1 MSDSAK
7 KALNESPFGELLYNM
22 LPEHYRDR
30 DDGFLAQYIDICGSL
45 MDSINSAL
53 DSLHEDFLP
62 SEKSQVKAQ
71 PWTLPYTAKLY
82 GASLISPDDAGK
94 KNEIQ
99 SSIRWNKRKGTLI
112 CIEEIMEAIA
122 GTECIIS
129 EGRSKVAISAR
140 PGEPVL
146 PAEYYGQKSSDY
158 LPLSPSTAS
167 KHPGIPAVTPV
178 LDKTSL
184 PVTTDKAAP
193 DVQKSFI
200 AGKAVAWRV
209 EKNHGVPAVQNSFF
223 DRSLRT
229 LDFREPSVRG
239 GQAHPSLVVLHIP
252 PFSGFF
258 NAHIKYRNW
267 KKEWVDNGF
276 EDNHLMVYRHE
287 QKDSRDKITI
297 RSKTGKPV
305 YIQYRIITED
315 CDVKLDGIV
324 CKHNMEVRNGN
335 LLLKKSAV
343 PSVTVT
349 GNGFEPVCEMYDSL
363 AKNIQCSK
371 GTIRLEHA
379 TVLKSIFC
387 DCLLASDSIITALK
401 ITKDRDNINKSVAGF
416 IRYSVLAPGFRELK
430 QTTDLQYDEQSVA
443 TEKTLFYETE
453 WGLPGCGV
461 IIRGSSGFVESGA
474 ENLGVLGCYNHMFYS
489 RKFAAVQQK
498 IKDFLPIG
506 IKAAVIEDP
515 MLQDKNLFEA
525 NT

>member
-7 KALNESPFGELLYNM
+7 KALNKSPFGKLLYNM
-22 LPEHYRDR
+22 LPDHYRDR
-30 DDGFLAQYIDICGSL
+30 DDGSLAQYIDICGSL
-45 MDSINSAL
+45 LDSINSAL

-62 SEKSQVKAQ
+62 SEKAQVKAQ

-94 KNEIQ
+94 KKEIQ
-99 SSIRWNKRKGTLI
+99 NSIHWNKRKGTLI

-146 PAEYYGQKSSDY
+146 PAEYYGQQTSDY
-158 LPLSPSTAS
+158 LPLSPSTVS
-167 KHPGIPAVTPV
+167 RHPGLPAVTPV
-178 LDKTSL
+178 LDKTYRPL
-184 PVTTDKAAP
+184 IADKAAP

-200 AGKAVAWRV
+200 AGKSVAWRV

-229 LDFREPSVRG
+229 LDFRAPSVRG
-239 GQAHPSLVVLHIP
+239 GQAHPSLVVLHVP

-258 NAHIKYRNW
+258 NTGINYRNW
-267 KKEWVDNGF
+267 KKEWIDEGF
-276 EDNHLMVYRHE
+276 EDNHLIVCRDK

-297 RSKTGKPV
+297 RSKTGNPV
-305 YIQYRIITED
+305 YIQYRITTED
-315 CDVKLDGIV
+315 CDVTLDGIV
-324 CKHNMEVRNGN
+324 CKHNMEVRKGN
-335 LLLKKSAV
+335 LILKKSAV

-349 GNGFEPVCEMYDSL
+349 GNGIEPVCEVYDSL
-363 AKNIQCSK
+363 VKNIQCLK

-379 TVLKSIFC
+379 TVSKRIFC
-387 DCLLASDSIITALK
+387 DCLLASDSIITALEVIRDK
-401 ITKDRDNINKSVAGF
+401 DNINKSVAGF
-416 IRYSVLAPGFRELK
+416 IRYSVLAPGFRGLK
-430 QTTDLQYDEQSVA
+430 QTADLQYDEQSVA
-443 TEKTLFYETE
+443 SEKTLFYEIE
-453 WGLPGCGV
+453 WGLAGYGV
-461 IIRGSSGFVESGA
+461 IIRGSSDFVESGA

-489 RKFAAVQQK
+489 RKFAAVKQK

-506 IKAAVIEDP
+506 IKTAVIEDP
-515 MLQDKNLFEA
+515 MLQDEFKK
-525 NT
+525 